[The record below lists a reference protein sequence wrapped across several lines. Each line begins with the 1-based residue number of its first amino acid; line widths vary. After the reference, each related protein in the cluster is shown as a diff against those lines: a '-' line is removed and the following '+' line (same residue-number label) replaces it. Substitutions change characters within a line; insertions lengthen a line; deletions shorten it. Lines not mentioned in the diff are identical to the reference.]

1 MILKKLS
8 MASNGSLMVLD
19 KVDFDEFLKTPLL
32 SLFQWK
38 CFIHNQADLY
48 DKKKAVKACQIAQ
61 LGT

>member
-1 MILKKLS
+1 

-38 CFIHNQADLY
+38 WFIHNQADLY